1 MTEDAVS
8 AARSTPPRRQTEV
21 APAAASAEEGTPG
34 RAAHPPLTAED
45 LRAVEHLVTE
55 DDTPVDNRFSGKQR
69 RLLTSPLYSSWSG
82 PGRGRPFMVCAGV
95 GLFLHPREAPLVPD
109 VLLSLDVEEIQ
120 DPWVKEGRSYFIWVY
135 KKPPDVAIEIV
146 SHEKAAEME
155 GKFAAY
161 ARFGLPCYVIYDP
174 WKLAQDQP
182 VRAFQLSSAGTY
194 TPCPHRLLP
203 GIELGL
209 QLWNGRFENLEATW
223 LRWRNASG
231 ALLPIGEELVAQ
243 AARDRAGQ
251 AASNAAAESNR
262 AARERTRADRLAALL
277 RAHGISPDNDNSD

>member
-1 MTEDAVS
+1 MSESALPHATPSPPHQKTTAHTPAVGQEKDPGI
-8 AARSTPPRRQTEV
+8 PP
-21 APAAASAEEGTPG
+21 
-34 RAAHPPLTAED
+34 AHPPLTAAD
-45 LRAVEHLVTE
+45 RRAIEHLVTE

-109 VLLSLDVEEIQ
+109 LFLSLDVQEIQ

-146 SHEKAAEME
+146 SHEKAAKME

-194 TPCPHRLLP
+194 KPCPHHLLP

-209 QLWNGRFENLEATW
+209 QLWSGRFENLEATW

-231 ALLPIGEELVAQ
+231 QLIPTGEELVAQ
-243 AARDRAGQ
+243 EKDRTDR
-251 AASNAAAESNR
+251 ERNR
-262 AARERTRADRLAALL
+262 VEQERSRADRERTRADNLAALL
-277 RAHGISPDNDNSD
+277 RAHGISPDNGLTD